1 MRTAQLT
8 VVLASAVVIT
18 ARADAQPAEGE
29 SLETAVAEAEL
40 QQQANSSD
48 RSTTQVVVPTDVH
61 VLSSVPVQREPA
73 RAPRRVDP
81 LATTERWGGG
91 LRLTGLSGIGALP
104 GVNYGGEVAI
114 NVRRDE
120 TFAELAIARWV
131 PEHSYTVTAMS
142 SSHPL
147 RLDVWTLRAGFASM
161 TMPLR
166 AWVLA
171 EVGELAS
178 APGMQA
184 MPGVVTRM
192 VTGETPGER
201 RWKAFGGGLGVAW
214 SASQQSRLVGS
225 MEVAIPAGRDEIQLD
240 AYGAYRPDPLT
251 ARFSVGFEVGWR

>member
-1 MRTAQLT
+1 ME
-8 VVLASAVVIT
+8 V
-18 ARADAQPAEGE
+18 
-29 SLETAVAEAEL
+29 
-40 QQQANSSD
+40 
-48 RSTTQVVVPTDVH
+48 
-61 VLSSVPVQREPA
+61 
-73 RAPRRVDP
+73 
-81 LATTERWGGG
+81 G

-131 PEHSYTVTAMS
+131 PEHSYTVTAMN

-192 VTGETPGER
+192 VSGETPGER

-214 SASQQSRLVGS
+214 SASHQSRLVGN
-225 MEVAIPAGRDEIQLD
+225 MEIAVPAGRDEIQLD